1 MPSIIETD
9 IISSQ
14 GVKHVEFQNV
24 IMHPSIDN
32 LKFEPELEFVVEDS
46 EVGSIVLQLSDRQLN
61 QNICNRNK
69 FSSIFVVLH
78 IPFLIAG
85 DCGRMGKYWKLKV
98 WTL

>member
-1 MPSIIETD
+1 MPLIIGTD

-24 IMHPSIDN
+24 ITHPSIDN

-61 QNICNRNK
+61 QNICNLNK
-69 FSSIFVVLH
+69 LCSIFVVLH
-78 IPFLIAG
+78 IPFSIAG
-85 DCGRMGKYWKLKV
+85 VGGRMGKDWKFNF